1 MMRRLCLAGFAFLFL
16 ALPLR
21 AGEPDGVQ
29 RAIDAGVAYLKSTQ
43 AFDGTWPYDQIGPT
57 SLAGLTL
64 LECGVPADDPAV
76 VKAAA
81 AVRQAA
87 LTTTQTYS
95 LALSILFLDRLGEP
109 ADVFLIESMT
119 VRLLAGQNN
128 YGGWT
133 YECPSIS
140 DSELRR
146 LTTLLRQRN
155 ELVAAKDLPKAG
167 VRRTENDLPKEIQQ
181 QLAQIKNMEAAR
193 GGFEHPDDNS
203 NTQFAILG
211 LWVAHRHGLPVGTAL
226 SRVNTR
232 FRSSQ
237 GPDGG
242 WGYKYYPTTSGRGVR
257 AVSTAT
263 MTCSALLGLGVS
275 QGYTNENKDV
285 GKVKPKNDP
294 MKDLVI
300 RNGLFALGS
309 CIDHP
314 LSARKGRPRDIRLL
328 DGGKGR
334 QYYFLWSL
342 ERVAVAYGLKT
353 IGGKDW
359 YAWGCEILLASQE
372 RDGSWQAKFADAG
385 CDTCFALL
393 FLRRANLAK
402 DLSAALTGAVQ
413 DPGEVVLKGAGVAG
427 DNLAGIGIKPPE
439 PGEKDDADSGQA
451 GRAGGGKRVAG
462 KPLPLP
468 PQEAKPTIQ
477 EAKPPAEADAPP
489 AGEPQTLGAELVQG
503 SRQLQEQALEK
514 LRDSKGSE
522 YTQALADAI
531 PKLDG
536 ALKGKAREALAARL
550 SRMTT
555 KTLGEKMDDD
565 APEVRRAAAL
575 ACAMKDEK
583 AHLRRLIELLED
595 KEPVVARAA
604 YASLKSL
611 TGRDF
616 GPDANASRAEV
627 RQAVSAWRDWWSKQ
641 DR

>member
-1 MMRRLCLAGFAFLFL
+1 MKMRLGLAAFALL
-16 ALPLR
+16 LPALPAR

-29 RAIDAGVAYLKSTQ
+29 RAIDAGVAYLKSIQ
-43 AFDGTWPYDQIGPT
+43 QFDGTWPYDQIGPT
-57 SLAGLTL
+57 ALAGLTL

-81 AVRQAA
+81 VVREAA
-87 LTTTQTYS
+87 LTATQTYS
-95 LALSILFLDRLGEP
+95 LALSILFLDRLGDP

-133 YECPSIS
+133 YQCPSIPEP
-140 DSELRR
+140 ELRR

-155 ELVAAKDLPKAG
+155 ELVAARELPKPG
-167 VRRTENDLPKEIQQ
+167 TRRTEKDLPKEIQQ
-181 QLAQIKNMEAAR
+181 QLAQIKNAQAAAV
-193 GGFEHPDDNS
+193 GGFEHGDDNS
-203 NTQFAILG
+203 NTQFAVLG
-211 LWVAHRHGLPVGTAL
+211 LWVAHRHGLPVATAL
-226 SRVNTR
+226 SRIHTR

-237 GPDGG
+237 APDGG
-242 WGYKYYPTTSGRGVR
+242 WGYKYFPTTSGAVRVR
-257 AVSTAT
+257 AQSTAT

-275 QGYTNENKDV
+275 QGYTNEVKDV
-285 GKVKPKNDP
+285 GKVKPKTDP
-294 MKDLVI
+294 TKDLVI
-300 RNGLFALGS
+300 RNGLYALGS

-314 LSARKGRPRDIRLL
+314 PSAHKGRVRDLRLL

-359 YAWGCEILLASQE
+359 YGWGSEILLATQE
-372 RDGSWQAKFADAG
+372 RDGSWRAHFAEAG

-402 DLSAALTGAVQ
+402 DLSALLTGAVQ
-413 DPGEVVLKGAGVAG
+413 DPGEIVLKGGGVAG
-427 DNLAGIGIKPPE
+427 ENLAGIGLKPPE
-439 PGEKDDADSGQA
+439 AGDKDDESGNGPPA
-451 GRAGGGKRVAG
+451 RAGGGKPVG
-462 KPLPLP
+462 G
-468 PQEAKPTIQ
+468 
-477 EAKPPAEADAPP
+477 KPPALPEIPAAKPAAEPVAPP
-489 AGEPQTLGAELVQG
+489 AADGDAQALSADLLRG
-503 SRQLQEQALEK
+503 SRRQQEQALEK
-514 LRDSKGSE
+514 LRDSKGGE
-522 YTQALADAI
+522 YTQALADVI

-536 ALKGKAREALAARL
+536 AIKGKAREALADRL
-550 SRMTT
+550 SRMTA
-555 KTLGEKMDDD
+555 KTLGEKLDDD

-575 ACAMKDEK
+575 ACAMKEDK
-583 AHLRRLIELLED
+583 THLRRLIGLLED
-595 KEPVVARAA
+595 KEAAVARAA

-616 GPDANASRAEV
+616 GPSANASAAEV

-641 DR
+641 GR